1 MKKRLFLCVAFLL
14 ASLLL
19 CACASE
25 GRAQAYQTEHEH
37 SFGASYD
44 VAPAD
49 GGEVTQQVRYCKIC
63 HAEQIHPKQ

>member
-14 ASLLL
+14 AAMLL
-19 CACASE
+19 CACAGE
-25 GRAQAYQTEHEH
+25 GRTEEYQTEHEH
-37 SFGASYD
+37 SFGASFD

-49 GGEVTQQVRYCKIC
+49 GGEVTHQVRYCKIC

>member
-1 MKKRLFLCVAFLL
+1 MKKRLFLSVILLL
-14 ASLLL
+14 AVLL

-25 GRAQAYQTEHEH
+25 GRAQAYQAEHEH

-44 VAPAD
+44 IAPAD